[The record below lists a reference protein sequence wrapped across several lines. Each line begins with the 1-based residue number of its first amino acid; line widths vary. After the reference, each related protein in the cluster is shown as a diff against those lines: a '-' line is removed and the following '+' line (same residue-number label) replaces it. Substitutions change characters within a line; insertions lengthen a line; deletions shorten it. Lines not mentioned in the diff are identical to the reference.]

1 MDPDCSGPFGTCTQ
15 ADKTKLGYAAIKKLH
30 EKMDEDKDGEVEIH
44 ETKEFIKDDLAFKNG
59 GRSSSD
65 RQKKLHSKDDLITV
79 DELWNAWEYSQEYNW
94 TTTEVIQWLEEVV
107 KLPEYSENFRR
118 NLIDGQFLPR
128 LVSNENHYY
137 SNVMQIKDPRHKR
150 LMIVKATDLV
160 LFGAQQ
166 RPHNIVKDIIMIGAL
181 TLSIFGCIYLYSKH
195 RKSLEQIE
203 TMLVEFD
210 KLSNDEH
217 GDRKFSST
225 PINGVDFDLFSAYK
239 KRNSSLNF
247 EGTLIDKSD
256 VLKKSRENSIEETET
271 KSAQQNQ
278 EDDRSVY
285 QLKLAEQELERLK
298 ALLKKSESRMDL
310 IKYQPPSTLISLL
323 NKTYES
329 EKSLLDYKLSVIEKD
344 KTECVDSLNKVCR
357 RQAGFLGALKIAH
370 SSTLEDIQHKL
381 EGLKIKHQKLKSEQH
396 ESTKRWNSIFQLCVS
411 QQENT
416 PNLPARSNS
425 HAIAS
430 SDSSSGKSIR

>member
-1 MDPDCSGPFGTCTQ
+1 
-15 ADKTKLGYAAIKKLH
+15 
-30 EKMDEDKDGEVEIH
+30 
-44 ETKEFIKDDLAFKNG
+44 
-59 GRSSSD
+59 
-65 RQKKLHSKDDLITV
+65 
-79 DELWNAWEYSQEYNW
+79 
-94 TTTEVIQWLEEVV
+94 
-107 KLPEYSENFRR
+107 
-118 NLIDGQFLPR
+118 
-128 LVSNENHYY
+128 
-137 SNVMQIKDPRHKR
+137 
-150 LMIVKATDLV
+150 
-160 LFGAQQ
+160 
-166 RPHNIVKDIIMIGAL
+166 MIGAL

-210 KLSNDEH
+210 KLSNDEN

-381 EGLKIKHQKLKSEQH
+381 EGLK
-396 ESTKRWNSIFQLCVS
+396 
-411 QQENT
+411 
-416 PNLPARSNS
+416 
-425 HAIAS
+425 
-430 SDSSSGKSIR
+430 